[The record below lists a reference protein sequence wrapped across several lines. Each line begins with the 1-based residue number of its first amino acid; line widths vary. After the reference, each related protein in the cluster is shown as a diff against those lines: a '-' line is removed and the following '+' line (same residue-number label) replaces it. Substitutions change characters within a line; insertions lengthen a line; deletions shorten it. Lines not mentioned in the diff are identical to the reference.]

1 MFSRAFRSQRV
12 ICMGVFRVMMV
23 IMVMMVVIMSVVMM
37 MVVMVV
43 VMITATVQA
52 AHPGAKIV
60 AKRAIGNIGSWRCCP
75 LPFDMVMMAFLRGAY
90 LVLKSKN
97 LGPVLAQGTVHI
109 R

>member
-12 ICMGVFRVMMV
+12 IRMGVFRVMMV

-37 MVVMVV
+37 MVV